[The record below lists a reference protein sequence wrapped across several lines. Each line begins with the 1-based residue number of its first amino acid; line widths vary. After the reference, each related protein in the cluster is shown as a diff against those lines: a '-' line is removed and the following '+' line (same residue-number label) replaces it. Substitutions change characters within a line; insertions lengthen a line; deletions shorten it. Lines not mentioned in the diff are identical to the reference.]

1 MVRKIANICENIFT
15 PGPKSPEPF
24 EFLQF
29 TQAGILN
36 SDPGLGMSP
45 QTTLIILHY
54 FKNLIEYIASCLT
67 SKFLKSEMHG
77 KIS

>member
-15 PGPKSPEPF
+15 LGPKSPEPF

-29 TQAGILN
+29 SQARILN
-36 SDPGLGMSP
+36 SDPGLGTSR

-54 FKNLIEYIASCLT
+54 FKNFIE
-67 SKFLKSEMHG
+67 
-77 KIS
+77 

>member
-29 TQAGILN
+29 TQAQILN
-36 SDPGLGMSP
+36 SDPGWECRDT
-45 QTTLIILHY
+45 TTLIILHY
-54 FKNLIEYIASCLT
+54 FKNFIE
-67 SKFLKSEMHG
+67 
-77 KIS
+77 

>member
-29 TQAGILN
+29 TQAQILN
-36 SDPGLGMSP
+36 SDPGWECRDT
-45 QTTLIILHY
+45 TTLIILH
-54 FKNLIEYIASCLT
+54 
-67 SKFLKSEMHG
+67 
-77 KIS
+77 

>member
-36 SDPGLGMSP
+36 SDPGLGMSR

-54 FKNLIEYIASCLT
+54 FKNLSVASSLT
-67 SKFLKSEMHG
+67 SWSWKFEMHG